1 MIKHWKMQIICNLGN
16 TKLVLLQW
24 ITNFS
29 RKDLLV
35 VLYYNLYITYKVTL
49 LQSTIKLTN
58 LTEKLNWRFMTKVY
72 KNIFSMYLILW
83 KYIFVYFVY
92 QRPNWLA
99 GFVIKNLQIQD
110 LGYMWQKTVKV
121 RNLMVLFMK
130 KKFKVNISQ
139 SQGCKSNKEK
149 IY

>member
-1 MIKHWKMQIICNLGN
+1 MENANNLQLGEYQ
-16 TKLVLLQW
+16 TSLA
-24 ITNFS
+24 S
-29 RKDLLV
+29 MD
-35 VLYYNLYITYKVTL
+35 YKFFKKRSSGCTI
-49 LQSTIKLTN
+49 LQSTYYIQSNFTTINNKAYKFNRKIKL
-58 LTEKLNWRFMTKVY
+58 KVYDQVHKVY
-72 KNIFSMYLILW
+72 KNIFSKYLILW

-92 QRPNWLA
+92 QRPNWLE

>member
-1 MIKHWKMQIICNLGN
+1 MENANNLQLGEYQ
-16 TKLVLLQW
+16 TSLA
-24 ITNFS
+24 S
-29 RKDLLV
+29 MD
-35 VLYYNLYITYKVTL
+35 YKFFKKRSSGCTI
-49 LQSTIKLTN
+49 LQSIYYIQSNFTTINNKAYKFNRKIEL
-58 LTEKLNWRFMTKVY
+58 KVY
-72 KNIFSMYLILW
+72 DQSIQ
-83 KYIFVYFVY
+83 KYIFKVFNTLKIYFCILCVLGHK
-92 QRPNWLA
+92 PS

>member
-1 MIKHWKMQIICNLGN
+1 MENANNLQLGEYQ
-16 TKLVLLQW
+16 TSLA
-24 ITNFS
+24 S
-29 RKDLLV
+29 MD
-35 VLYYNLYITYKVTL
+35 YKFFKKRSSGCTI
-49 LQSTIKLTN
+49 LQSIYYIQSNFTTINNKAYKFNRKIKL
-58 LTEKLNWRFMTKVY
+58 KVYDQVHKVY
-72 KNIFSMYLILW
+72 KNIFSKYLILW

-92 QRPNWLA
+92 QRPNWLE

-139 SQGCKSNKEK
+139 SQGCKSNEEK